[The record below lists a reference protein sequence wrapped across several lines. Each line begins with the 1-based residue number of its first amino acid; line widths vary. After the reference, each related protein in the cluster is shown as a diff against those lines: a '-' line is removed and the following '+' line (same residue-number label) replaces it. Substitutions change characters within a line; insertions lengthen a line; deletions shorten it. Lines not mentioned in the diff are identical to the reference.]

1 MSLAR
6 EDDEYE
12 EESKQVAN
20 AFDRLPSINPNKI
33 IENPYKIIENSYDV
47 EIDYQ
52 NEEDGSEKE
61 EDDDNEVDNEVENEV
76 EENEFENEVEYGFVD
91 EIGARDRA
99 GGENVVR
106 DKKYYASRTE
116 KEIFL
121 DSIAIELKKYYNEN
135 YQKGDLFDILS
146 DLHPH
151 PRFLNPLLCISVSKF
166 FYVGSNYTY
175 THDLYERYKIEK
187 RGPLLLPYDLI
198 RYTSL
203 FSRYLSKK

>member
-1 MSLAR
+1 MSLTR
-6 EDDEYE
+6 EDDYDEDD
-12 EESKQVAN
+12 SKQVAN
-20 AFDRLPSINPNKI
+20 AFDRLPSIEEPIKKKVDPYPYEDE
-33 IENPYKIIENSYDV
+33 IE
-47 EIDYQ
+47 YQ
-52 NEEDGSEKE
+52 NEVGSEEDE
-61 EDDDNEVDNEVENEV
+61 EKDTDPDPDEENELEEVEVEFDNEVEQ
-76 EENEFENEVEYGFVD
+76 GFVD

-121 DSIAIELKKYYNEN
+121 DSLSVELKKYYNET

-146 DLHPH
+146 DRHPH

-166 FYVGSNYTY
+166 FYVGSTYTY
-175 THDLYERYKIEK
+175 SHELYERYKIEK
-187 RGPLLLPYDLI
+187 RGPLLLHYDLI

-203 FSRYLSKK
+203 FSRYLTK